1 MAVTKGG
8 SRLIIHYNRKIGK
21 TRRKALRKFLSKK
34 RRALLKTLKKGYKNL
49 NIRKSLK
56 RRKSL
61 RRSKS
66 LNRRKS
72 LKRSKSL
79 KRRKSLKGGA
89 PLSPANI
96 DFANTNNTEHVVIED
111 SAVYSTNEGLKG
123 ESSALANP
131 PITTRSNGCAK

>member
-8 SRLIIHYNRKIGK
+8 TRHIIHYNRKIGK

-34 RRALLKTLKKGYKNL
+34 RRALLKTLKKGYKKL
-49 NIRKSLK
+49 NIR
-56 RRKSL
+56 
-61 RRSKS
+61 
-66 LNRRKS
+66 
-72 LKRSKSL
+72 KSL

-131 PITTRSNGCAK
+131 PIATRSNGCAK